1 MVKTVGAF
9 VFLWLSFFFVALALK
24 INNCMQ
30 TLLVEIKDQN
40 GLRILQD
47 LERAKIIRLV
57 SENTSIHKAVNLSKR
72 LRGSISKETTADM
85 LSELEQTRNEW
96 QARNI

>member
-1 MVKTVGAF
+1 MSE
-9 VFLWLSFFFVALALK
+9 L
-24 INNCMQ
+24 INHGMQ

-40 GLRILQD
+40 GLRILQY

-57 SENTSIHKAVNLSKR
+57 SEHTSISKVVNLSKR
-72 LRGSISKETTADM
+72 LRGSISKETSADM